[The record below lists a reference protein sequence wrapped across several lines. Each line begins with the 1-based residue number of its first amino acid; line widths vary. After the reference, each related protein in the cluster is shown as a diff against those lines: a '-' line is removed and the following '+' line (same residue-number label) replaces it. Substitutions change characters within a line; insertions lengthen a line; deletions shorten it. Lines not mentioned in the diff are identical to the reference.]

1 MPLPL
6 KLGMVGGGQGA
17 FIGAVHRTAAR
28 LDGQFELVA
37 GALSG
42 TPEKALASGRELG
55 LPDDRSYPTWEA
67 MLAGELARPV
77 GERIDAVSIV
87 TPNHLHYPVAR
98 AFAAAGIHVICD
110 KPLVH
115 TGEQASDLLAV
126 VRQSGVIFAVTFN
139 YTGYPLIRHAR
150 DMIAAGTLGEIRKV
164 IVEYHQGWLAT
175 NLEAE
180 GSKQADWRTDP
191 ARSGV
196 AGAVGDIGSHAMN
209 LAETVTGLRLEAICA
224 DLSTFV
230 PGRRLDDD
238 GSVLLRFAGGAR
250 GALLCSQVEVGE
262 ENDLR
267 LRVYGTQGGLSWSQE
282 NPNRLEYTPLDGPR
296 QVLTRGQ
303 GYLSPAAQ
311 AATRLPA
318 GHPEAFLEAFANIYA
333 GAAEA
338 IRARQED
345 REPDPLVAIYPT
357 LEDGARGVH
366 FIEKTVQSAGSD
378 QKWTDARWSAPPV
391 TAPD

>member
-1 MPLPL
+1 MPRPL

-42 TPEKALASGRELG
+42 TPEKSLASGRELG
-55 LPDDRSYPTWEA
+55 FPDDRSYPTWEA

-77 GERIDAVSIV
+77 GERINAVSIV

-126 VRQSGVIFAVTFN
+126 VRQSGVVFAVTFN

-345 REPDPLVAIYPT
+345 REPDPLIAVYPT

-391 TAPD
+391 TAPS

>member
-1 MPLPL
+1 MPRPL

-42 TPEKALASGRELG
+42 TPERALASGRELG

-67 MLAGELARPV
+67 MLDGELARPV

-115 TGEQASDLLAV
+115 TGEQASDLLRVA
-126 VRQSGVIFAVTFN
+126 RQSGVVFAVTFN

-164 IVEYHQGWLAT
+164 IVEYHQDWLAT
-175 NLEAE
+175 NLEAH

-191 ARSGV
+191 ARSGA

-209 LAETVTGLRLEAICA
+209 LAETVTGLHLDAICA

-262 ENDLR
+262 ENNLN
-267 LRVYGTQGGLSWSQE
+267 LRVYGTHGGLSWSQE
-282 NPNRLEYTPLDGPR
+282 NPNRLEYTPLGGPR

-303 GYLSPAAQ
+303 AYLSPAAQ

-318 GHPEAFLEAFANIYA
+318 GHPEAFLEAFANIYD

-338 IRARQED
+338 IRAKQEG
-345 REPDPLVAIYPT
+345 RAPDPLRTCPT

-366 FIEKTVQSAGSD
+366 FIEKVVQSARSD
-378 QKWTDARWSAPPV
+378 QKWTDARWSAPD
-391 TAPD
+391 TDSD